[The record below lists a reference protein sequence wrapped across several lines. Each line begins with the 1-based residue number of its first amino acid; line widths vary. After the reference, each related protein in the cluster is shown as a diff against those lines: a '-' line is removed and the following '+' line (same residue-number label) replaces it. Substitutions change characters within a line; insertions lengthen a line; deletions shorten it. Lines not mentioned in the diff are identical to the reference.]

1 MTQLQINKLDAFERV
16 IKNFNQNPTVVARNA
31 TIQADLKRLE
41 SKVADIRSLITRVT
55 ATNGLAD
62 TKQAIKV
69 SMLELAQ
76 DICLIMTAY
85 GIQVGDA
92 AAIKASKFNKSTLAK
107 GTAEEVYQRN
117 VGIAEKARE
126 LVAELTDKRGMP
138 ESILKQFE
146 NSVAQ
151 FKDIKSEPQG
161 AIQERK
167 ISNTE
172 LEKAF
177 EDADTAMMTL
187 VSSSVYLKGVA
198 DEFLVRF
205 HNDRTVTGVKKLV
218 TKANLDVEHGVTGEK
233 IFNFEVNS
241 AHLNLS
247 HKSTSAKHK
256 IVAVGHHKAAE
267 LAISSEGFHT
277 AYVTQRMK
285 KGQMNKIIVKLMPVT
300 EPAPPPTT

>member
-1 MTQLQINKLDAFERV
+1 
-16 IKNFNQNPTVVARNA
+16 
-31 TIQADLKRLE
+31 
-41 SKVADIRSLITRVT
+41 
-55 ATNGLAD
+55 
-62 TKQAIKV
+62 
-69 SMLELAQ
+69 MLELAQ

-146 NSVAQ
+146 SSVAQ

-205 HNDRTVTGVKKLV
+205 HNDRTVAAVKKLA

-233 IFNFEVNS
+233 IFNFEVDS

-285 KGQMNKIIVKLMPVT
+285 KGQMNKIIVKLMPIT
-300 EPAPPPTT
+300 EPAPPPPTT